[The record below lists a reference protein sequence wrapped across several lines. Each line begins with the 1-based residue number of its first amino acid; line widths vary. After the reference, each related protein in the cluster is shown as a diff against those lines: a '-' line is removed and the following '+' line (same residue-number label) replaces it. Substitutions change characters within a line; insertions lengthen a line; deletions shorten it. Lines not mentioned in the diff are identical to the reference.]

1 MKRASPSSRIR
12 SLQSV
17 RVRGIEFRIRA
28 LEIER
33 RHLRAAASQSTRRA
47 EERRAAVRTDR
58 LSAPP
63 TSSFLRSPSRN
74 SGPISDAERIYEFT
88 YIIMYMCIIYHYK
101 NGIYFPPERPR
112 EWIIFKYKI

>member
-33 RHLRAAASQSTRRA
+33 RHLGAAASQSTRRA

-58 LSAPP
+58 LSARA
-63 TSSFLRSPSRN
+63 TSSFLLLRSPSRN
-74 SGPISDAERIYEFT
+74 SGPISDAERIYEFISVKI
-88 YIIMYMCIIYHYK
+88 YITI
-101 NGIYFPPERPR
+101 N
-112 EWIIFKYKI
+112 